1 MRKPS
6 DKVIRSCLTGL
17 RLVCMESNGLKE
29 DGTAEVKID
38 CGPSAKVMLSRVD
51 ANRWIVDT
59 PHNWLITVVVI
70 IKDIH
75 GNYDTIHDLVMARGI
90 RIDDTGPD
98 VQPMLDKA
106 KGRVNQRLIVD
117 FGWIAEILPTKRL
130 KQNQDDNKFYDRAE
144 QYLENWIINR
154 HIEQEKAA

>member
-17 RLVCMESNGLKE
+17 RLVSMESNGLKE
-29 DGTAEVKID
+29 DGTADVKID
-38 CGPSAKVMLSRVD
+38 CGPSARVMLSRVD

-70 IKDIH
+70 IKDFR
-75 GNYDTIHDLVMARGI
+75 GNYDTNHHLFLEKGK
-90 RIDDTGPD
+90 RIDDTAEV
-98 VQPMLDKA
+98 VQPKLNDA
-106 KGRVNQRLIVD
+106 KNGINEKLIVD

-130 KQNQDDNKFYDRAE
+130 DQKQDEQKYFDRAE
-144 QYLENWIINR
+144 QYLEDWIINR